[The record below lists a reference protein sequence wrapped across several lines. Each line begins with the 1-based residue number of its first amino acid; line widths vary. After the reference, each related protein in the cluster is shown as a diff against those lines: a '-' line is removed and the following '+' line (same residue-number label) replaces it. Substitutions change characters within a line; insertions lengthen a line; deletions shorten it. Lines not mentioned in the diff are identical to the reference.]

1 MTLRRW
7 IITVFMCLLVLV
19 GLGSIKFFQIK
30 EAIAMGESFPEP
42 SATVQAVRASAAEF
56 RQQLHVSGELTA
68 PQQLEL
74 RTELGGKIQKLNL
87 PSGGEVSEDQIL
99 LQLDVSEEQA
109 RLRAA
114 KASARL
120 SKLTLDRNKK
130 LRKQNRVSA
139 ESLDQAE
146 ADYQTRLAE
155 IAAQEAVINKK
166 TIRAP
171 FSGRV
176 GLHTLEEGQYLNP
189 NTLITQL
196 IGNNDYIWVDF
207 SVPQDFPAL
216 DANSNIEVKLANQE
230 TLNATLMA
238 SDAEVDSRSRQL
250 RYRARIDIPQGSK
263 LNSNSIVE
271 VHLNAGQTRAAVW
284 VPDVSISRDQFANYV
299 YVLQPEPG
307 TDNYRAERV
316 RIELGPRQDDGFMLS
331 EGLTEGTMISSIG
344 TFKLR
349 QGLKVYVQE
358 TTVQESAAQN
368 AGVQG
373 GAQ

>member
-42 SATVQAVRASAAEF
+42 SATVQAVKATAAEF

-87 PSGGEVSEDQIL
+87 PSGGEVSEGQVL
-99 LQLDVSEEQA
+99 LQLDVSEEEA

-139 ESLDQAE
+139 EALDQAE

-155 IAAQEAVINKK
+155 IAAQEAVISKK

-171 FSGRV
+171 FAGRV
-176 GLHTLEEGQYLNP
+176 GLHTLEAGQYLNP

-196 IGNNDYIWVDF
+196 IGQNDYIWVDF
-207 SVPQDFPAL
+207 SVPQDFPSL
-216 DANSNIEVKLANQE
+216 DANSDIEVKLAN
-230 TLNATLMA
+230 NDRIAATLLA

-250 RYRARIDIPQGSK
+250 RYRARIDIPEGRK

-271 VHLNAGQTRAAVW
+271 VYLNAGQATAAVW

-299 YVLQPEPG
+299 YVLQPEQG
-307 TDNYRAERV
+307 TNNYRAERLRV
-316 RIELGPRQDDGFMLS
+316 ELGPRQNDGFMLS
-331 EGLTEGTMISSIG
+331 HGLEEGALIASIG

-349 QGLKVYVQE
+349 QGLKVYIQE
-358 TTVQESAAQN
+358 DSAQN
-368 AGVQG
+368 ASVQG